1 MPRTLPEVHA
11 ALDLRVLGAI
21 EDVGVLAANLRAAG
35 RLAEAAT
42 AQVFEAQMEQSHA
55 QEMRQRVAR
64 MLSP

>member
-1 MPRTLPEVHA
+1 MPRTLPEAQA
-11 ALDLRVLGAI
+11 ALDMRVLHTIGQ
-21 EDVGVLAANLRAAG
+21 VGVLAADLRAAG
-35 RLAEAAT
+35 RRAEAAT